1 MPRQPPPAVSR
12 GRAVH
17 RVFGVLTFV
26 EERPM
31 AKLLLLG
38 AFVASA
44 NAGAVELTKSNFD
57 AEVKNS
63 GKNAFIKVQ
72 QRPPGPCQNGMP
84 PPGLKAQPSMT
95 DPYLARPCAQF
106 LAPW

>member
-1 MPRQPPPAVSR
+1 
-12 GRAVH
+12 
-17 RVFGVLTFV
+17 
-26 EERPM
+26 M

-63 GKNAFIKVQ
+63 GKNAFVK
-72 QRPPGPCQNGMP
+72 
-84 PPGLKAQPSMT
+84 
-95 DPYLARPCAQF
+95 F